1 MINNFYIQFSD
12 TLKYADVARN
22 LIYYNGWSS
31 SFVFF
36 YENILNS
43 YFSNNFISTGI
54 LPIYPFILA
63 LFLKLLGINDT
74 SILIASSSLFVVTLI
89 IVYLVVSKIST
100 KIVGIV
106 SLVSILFSLQ
116 LIDFVKSGAS
126 EVFFIP
132 EIILGTYLLTF
143 KNKWAN
149 LGAIAVII
157 LLYFTRPQAFIYI
170 LGLAL
175 FYLFINY
182 SQKKAIIY
190 SLLSLLGFVII
201 DITLLSYL
209 NGKYFIY
216 STIARGVDAS
226 VNNLPSVS
234 TSDSLR
240 GGSMAVASLLDI
252 FKKVFYN
259 LYNFYKAIPDI
270 FNPYLFALFILG
282 MFSWGKN
289 KLLNSFK
296 ISSLFMVLATFFV
309 TAITIPF
316 YRYIHPVIPF
326 VYIIGVITLFEI
338 VEYFVS
344 KYEVIKNKKVVT
356 NIIASVLVLFFA
368 VGQTIGILVLDSRF
382 ERKTKNVDK
391 PPIYVLMSWKLK
403 EVTNKDDVIVTN
415 LDTWGSWYGERK
427 TIWFP
432 LEPQMILEH
441 KDRIDAIYLTSYKID
456 DENYYMGEQWREIF
470 ENPEKQTILSD
481 YKFVGEYEFKAEDN
495 YESENGRAILLK
507 RAK

>member
-1 MINNFYIQFSD
+1 MNHFFISFSD
-12 TLKYADVARN
+12 TAKFG
-22 LIYYNGWSS
+22 LIGK
-31 SFVFF
+31 
-36 YENILNS
+36 EILNIGE
-43 YFSNNFISTGI
+43 FTTTFNFWNPDFFNTSGI
-54 LPIYPFILA
+54 LPVYPYILSFFFR
-63 LFLKLLGINDT
+63 LFGVGDN
-74 SILIASSSLFVVTLI
+74 SILIASLTFFVLSSI
-89 IVYLVVSKIST
+89 IVYLLISRMINKISGFFASVAFLLSPQ
-100 KIVGIV
+100 I
-106 SLVSILFSLQ
+106 
-116 LIDFVKSGAS
+116 IDFSKSGAS
-126 EVFFIP
+126 EIAFIL
-132 EIILGTYLLTF
+132 EMLLGFYFVTL
-143 KNKWAN
+143 KNKWSN
-149 LGAIAVII
+149 IGAILTMIA
-157 LLYFTRPQAFIYI
+157 LYFTRPQAFIYI
-170 LGLAL
+170 LGLII
-175 FYLFINY
+175 FYFFVNFN
-182 SQKKAIIY
+182 QKKAIIY

-201 DITLLSYL
+201 DITLLAYF

-216 STIARGVDAS
+216 STLARGVDAS
-226 VNNLPSVS
+226 VNHLPSVS

-240 GGSMAVASLLDI
+240 GGGSIAVAGIFDV
-252 FKKVFYN
+252 FKKLFYN

-270 FNPYLFALFILG
+270 FNPYLFTLFILG

-296 ISSLFMVLATFFV
+296 ISSLFMVLATLFV

-344 KYEVIKNKKVVT
+344 KYEVVKNKKVIT
-356 NIIASVLVLFFA
+356 NIIASALVLFFA

-403 EVTNKDDVIVTN
+403 EITNKDDVIVTN

-432 LEPQMILEH
+432 LEPQMMLDH
-441 KDRIDAIYLTSYKID
+441 KDKIDAIYLTSYKID

-470 ENPEKQTILSD
+470 ENPEKQTVLPD
-481 YKFVGEYEFKAEDN
+481 YKFVDEFEFVSNDN
-495 YESENGRAILLK
+495 YEREEGKSVLLVRK
-507 RAK
+507 